1 MRFRPQPPWKLR
13 LIQSLQIMIVSC
25 LEEIFVRFVLTC
37 INESKIEE
45 LAAIFELP
53 SELLQGLFLLV
64 LVELVAMIRACDFG
78 QLSEGIR

>member
-1 MRFRPQPPWKLR
+1 
-13 LIQSLQIMIVSC
+13 MIVSC

-64 LVELVAMIRACDFG
+64 LVELIAMIRTCDFG

>member
-1 MRFRPQPPWKLR
+1 
-13 LIQSLQIMIVSC
+13 MIVSC

-64 LVELVAMIRACDFG
+64 LVELIAVVRTCDFG

>member
-1 MRFRPQPPWKLR
+1 M
-13 LIQSLQIMIVSC
+13 
-25 LEEIFVRFVLTC
+25 RFVLTC

-64 LVELVAMIRACDFG
+64 LVELIAVVRTCDFG
-78 QLSEGIR
+78 QLSEGIRWHHVGID

>member
-1 MRFRPQPPWKLR
+1 M
-13 LIQSLQIMIVSC
+13 
-25 LEEIFVRFVLTC
+25 RFVLTC
-37 INESKIEE
+37 VNESKVEE

-64 LVELVAMIRACDFG
+64 LVELIAMIRTCDFG